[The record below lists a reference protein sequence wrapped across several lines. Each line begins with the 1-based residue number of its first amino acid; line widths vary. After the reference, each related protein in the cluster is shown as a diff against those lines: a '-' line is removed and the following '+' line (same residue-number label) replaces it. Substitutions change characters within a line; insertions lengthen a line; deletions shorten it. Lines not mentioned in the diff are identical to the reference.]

1 MKIAI
6 TADPE
11 ITVPPLYYGG
21 IERVIHMIICEL
33 VNLGHDVTLF
43 ANNDSSV
50 PGKLEP
56 YSSSENS
63 KATIVKNSWLITKKT
78 AFKNFDIIHSFG
90 RLAYLLPLMPLKI
103 AKLMSYQRE
112 PTLQQIK
119 RAMAL
124 AKTGS
129 MRFSG
134 CSNYITNQ
142 ILSSAPANTVY
153 NGVDFS
159 KYSYTTS
166 VEDDAPLVFLGRI
179 EPIKGPHTAIEI
191 ALKTKRKL
199 IIAGNIPDGQQAYF
213 DKEIK
218 PFLGEQINYVGAVND
233 IQKNEILSKAAAF
246 LMPIHWQEPFGIVMV
261 EAMAC
266 GTPVIGLAKGAVTEV
281 VENNITGYYAN
292 QTGELIERIADIK
305 IIDRAKVYQVAKARF
320 SAQEITQQYL
330 KLYQKF

>member
-11 ITVPPLYYGG
+11 IAVPPLYYGG
-21 IERVIHMIICEL
+21 IERIVHMIICEL

-43 ANNDSSV
+43 ANRDSSV
-50 PGKLEP
+50 PCKLEP
-56 YSSSENS
+56 YSSSESS
-63 KATIVKNSWLITKKT
+63 KATIVQNSWLITKKT
-78 AFKNFDIIHSFG
+78 AFKNFDIVHSFG

-112 PTLQQIK
+112 PTLLQIK

-124 AKTGS
+124 AKKGS

-142 ILSSAPANTVY
+142 ILSLAPANTVY

-179 EPIKGPHTAIEI
+179 EPIKGTHTAIEI
-191 ALKTKRKL
+191 ALKTKRRL
-199 IIAGNIPDGQQAYF
+199 IIAGNIPNGQQTYF

-233 IQKNEILSKAAAF
+233 IQKNEILSKAAAL

-266 GTPVIGLAKGAVTEV
+266 GTPVIGLSKGAVIEV
-281 VENNITGYYAN
+281 VENNITGYYASE
-292 QTGELIERIADIK
+292 TAELVERMAEIK
-305 IIDRAKVYQVAKARF
+305 KISRAQVYQVAKARF
-320 SAQEITQQYL
+320 SAEEITQQYL